1 MRLTMQR
8 PMHQMGGF
16 PESWLKKGRK
26 SRFAIDTVLK
36 LVPGFLDEFKTIAV
50 SYQKYILHS
59 THVLCEYLFDN
70 NLYWSNRQNGTV
82 CCKSRHPHSLKKQ
95 PGLDHMVL
103 LREILSTYVVYRMK
117 FDEIAKS
124 QKKEVKMKSL
134 GSALTQFELRK
145 SHFYRAHSRDQARFC
160 FSQMDKL
167 VMLLN
172 QTQIIM

>member
-1 MRLTMQR
+1 
-8 PMHQMGGF
+8 
-16 PESWLKKGRK
+16 
-26 SRFAIDTVLK
+26 
-36 LVPGFLDEFKTIAV
+36 
-50 SYQKYILHS
+50 
-59 THVLCEYLFDN
+59 
-70 NLYWSNRQNGTV
+70 
-82 CCKSRHPHSLKKQ
+82 
-95 PGLDHMVL
+95 
-103 LREILSTYVVYRMK
+103 MK

-134 GSALTQFELRK
+134 GSALKQFELRK